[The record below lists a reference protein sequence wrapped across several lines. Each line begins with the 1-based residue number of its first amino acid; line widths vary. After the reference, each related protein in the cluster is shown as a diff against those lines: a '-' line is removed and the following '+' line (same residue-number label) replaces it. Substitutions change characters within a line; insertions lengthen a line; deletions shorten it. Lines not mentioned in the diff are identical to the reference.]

1 MGPRSPLYLFSFLVL
16 LLLAT
21 TTAAQQTPP
30 PKTIE
35 APNRRD
41 IRSEPVFKGVEA
53 PAIDSAKLPPASID
67 EGESLFDGAKWHT
80 EDISLGAKQ
89 KKTIPV
95 DLSVPS
101 TVLAK
106 LTWKGAGAPVR
117 LTLLKG
123 NAVVAEGGAVTLLP
137 GGGST
142 HLGTVLPGTGGFTL
156 SIENVSGSPANIS
169 VALVS
174 VPQARKQP

>member
-21 TTAAQQTPP
+21 TTAQQSPP

-41 IRSEPVFKGVEA
+41 IRSEPIFKGAAA
-53 PAIDSAKLPPASID
+53 PAIDSTKLPPASID
-67 EGESLFDGAKWHT
+67 ERESLFDGAKWHT

-95 DLSVPS
+95 DVSVPS
-101 TVLAK
+101 AVLAK

-123 NAVVAEGGAVTLLP
+123 KAVVAEGGAVTLLP
-137 GGGST
+137 GGGAT
-142 HLGTVLPGTGGFTL
+142 HLGTILPSTGTFSL
-156 SIENVSGSPANIS
+156 SIENVSGTPAEIS

-174 VPQARKQP
+174 VPKTAGKQP